1 MAIVTP
7 DPLTA
12 LGTQSVYVAVQ
23 VARGGISADMA
34 HVVYV
39 DSASPLGA
47 LPQLQLSTAVSLGA
61 KFSDTGTAVSP
72 TSQWQRGSCYY
83 QCVLAGTTAA
93 SAQDW
98 NILPNS
104 TYAHGTA
111 QFKARTFHGWDRACA
126 GTTVPY
132 WLQFYGKN
140 CFIASSASFLPQAND
155 DVPGRGNTSTFNDTL
170 EPVSSLVSVT
180 KAADNQVTTFAA
192 GAQIARGITY
202 LDTQINTGP
211 GRFVRG
217 VRLKG
222 TTGGAYPSYGAAR
235 AARYGVFYDCT
246 YEGTAVYADVA
257 GSRSAAV
264 DASNH
269 SVRCTFKQL
278 ASTASVGGVMGYDEI
293 TDTLH
298 MVVAPAATCAGTISA
313 LTGIINARAGN
324 AQLTVMGGDFSNLA
338 SGMSTNPS
346 GVYGAYGASTRL
358 WGVKFAAGK
367 LNTSRTDGASL
378 LNCTDGTTNYT
389 AFEFIRNTAVY
400 RSGGASDPNGAY
412 SYSCT
417 ASTSVV
423 ESARMA
429 FFNTKVDEG
438 FVVEVDLLADL
449 TGTGLSA
456 LSVEDVWM
464 EIAYPD
470 QVGTW
475 HGGFAMTRSRDN
487 WQGFIHDHATGPVAL
502 TASPATW
509 VGTPAGAVKY
519 RLSAIINP
527 RRAGMVRVTVV
538 SRLCPWTL
546 HHSSLAAVRLYID
559 PTVTLSAAP

>member
-12 LGTQSVYVAVQ
+12 LGTQSAYAAVH
-23 VARGGISADMA
+23 VGRGAVTADAA

-93 SAQDW
+93 SAQNW
-98 NILPNS
+98 NIQPNN
-104 TYAHGTA
+104 TFVHGTA
-111 QFKARTFHGWDRACA
+111 QFKPRAFHGWDRACA
-126 GTTVPY
+126 GPTVPY

-140 CFIASSASFLPQAND
+140 CFIASTASFLPQAND
-155 DVPGRGNTSTFNDTL
+155 DVPGRGNASTINDAL
-170 EPVSSLVSVT
+170 EPVGSLVSVT
-180 KAADNQVTTFAA
+180 KAADNQITTYAS

-235 AARYGVFYDCT
+235 AVRYGVFYDCT
-246 YEGTAVYADVA
+246 YEGTAVYADVS

-264 DASNH
+264 DANNH

-293 TDTLH
+293 TDTTH

-324 AQLTVMGGDFSNLA
+324 ATLTVMGGDFSNLA

-346 GVYGAYGASTRL
+346 GVYGNYGGSTRL

-367 LNTSRTDGASL
+367 LNTSRTDGAYL
-378 LNCTDGTTNYT
+378 LNCTDGTTNYA
-389 AFEFIRNTAVY
+389 AFEFIRNTTVY

-412 SYSCT
+412 SHSVT
-417 ASTSVV
+417 AHVLKV
-423 ESARMA
+423 PAARMV
-429 FFNTKVDEG
+429 FFNTKTDEG
-438 FVVEVDLLADL
+438 FVVSVDLLADL
-449 TGTGLSA
+449 TGTGLANLSA
-456 LSVEDVWM
+456 EDIWM

-470 QVGTW
+470 QTDTW
-475 HGGFAMTRSRDN
+475 HGGFAMTRNKDN
-487 WQGFIHDHATGPVAL
+487 WQGFIHDHATGPAAL
-502 TASPATW
+502 SASPATW
-509 VGTPAGAVKY
+509 VGQPAGSVKY
-519 RLSAIINP
+519 RLSATINP
-527 RRAGMVRVTVV
+527 RRAGAIQVV
-538 SRLCPWTL
+538 VYARLCPWTL
-546 HHSSLAAVRLYID
+546 HHSTLASMRLYID